1 MRHYFGVAKE
11 KGLTDGAIREAMAAA
26 VATNGG
32 RPRAQAREALKGLL
46 DPLQLVQL
54 KEDCCGHEQAR

>member
-1 MRHYFGVAKE
+1 MRHYLGVAKE
-11 KGLTDGAIREAMAAA
+11 KGLTEGAIREAMAAA

-46 DPLQLVQL
+46 DPSPVTHST
-54 KEDCCGHEQAR
+54 EGCCGHEKVR